1 MSAQERKTSIINAAK
16 PLFAANGFNG
26 TSMRQIAK
34 AANVSGAL
42 LYKHFPSKEAMHKEI
57 LSYVGRIAN
66 IAGKEFRVMEPGTE
80 TLVLIVFFIYR
91 AILLEV
97 PGQREK
103 QKEHER
109 LLFYS
114 LLEDTSY
121 ARMVFDKI
129 SRDYFDLALASYEA
143 AIQQGDIAETDS
155 DRSSIF
161 WFTHHL
167 AMALN
172 LCHLF
177 PTPAFSYD
185 VSKEELINEAIHF
198 ALRGMGLTGA
208 AIQKYYNPQRLTIFI
223 RGLFASN
230 HDGAI

>member
-1 MSAQERKTSIINAAK
+1 MSADERKASIINAAK

-42 LYKHFPSKEAMHKEI
+42 LYKHFPSKDAMHKEI

-66 IAGKEFRVMEPGTE
+66 IAGKEFEEMEPGTE
-80 TLVLIVFFIYR
+80 TLVLLVFFIYR

-97 PGQREK
+97 PGQEEK
-103 QKEHER
+103 QKTHER

-129 SRDYFDLALASYEA
+129 SKDYFELASASYES
-143 AIQQGDIAETDS
+143 AIQHGDIKETNA
-155 DRSSIF
+155 DRSSLF

-172 LCHLF
+172 FCHLF
-177 PTPAFSYD
+177 PTPAFSYGIA
-185 VSKEELINEAIHF
+185 KEELMSEAILF
-198 ALRGMGLTGA
+198 ALRGMGLTGD
-208 AIQKYYNPQRLTIFI
+208 AIQKYYNPKRLTLFM
-223 RGLFASN
+223 RGLFASKKE
-230 HDGAI
+230 GGM

>member
-1 MSAQERKTSIINAAK
+1 MSGDERKASIINAAK

-57 LSYVGRIAN
+57 LSYVGRIAS
-66 IAGKEFRVMEPGTE
+66 IAGKEFEEMEPSTE
-80 TLVLIVFFIYR
+80 TLVLLVFFIYR
-91 AILLEV
+91 AILLDV
-97 PGQREK
+97 PGQEEK
-103 QKEHER
+103 QKTHER

-129 SRDYFDLALASYEA
+129 SADYFELAHASYEA
-143 AIQQGDIAETDS
+143 AIQQGDITEINADH
-155 DRSSIF
+155 SSLF

-167 AMALN
+167 AMAIN

-177 PTPAFSYD
+177 PKPSFSYD
-185 VSKEELINEAIHF
+185 VSKEELMNEAILF
-198 ALRGMGLTGA
+198 ALRGMGLTGG
-208 AIQKYYNPQRLTIFI
+208 AIQKYYNPKRLAIFM
-223 RGLFASN
+223 RGLFASKKE
-230 HDGAI
+230 DGP

>member
-1 MSAQERKTSIINAAK
+1 MSADERKASIINAAK

-57 LSYVGRIAN
+57 LSYVGRISN
-66 IAGKEFRVMEPGTE
+66 IAGKEFEEMAPGTE
-80 TLVLIVFFIYR
+80 TLVLLVFFIYR

-97 PGQREK
+97 QGQEEK
-103 QKEHER
+103 QKTHER

-114 LLEDTSY
+114 LLEDASY
-121 ARMVFDKI
+121 ARMVFDKV
-129 SRDYFDLALASYEA
+129 STDYFELARESYDA
-143 AIQQGDIAETDS
+143 AIQQGDIIEINA
-155 DRSSIF
+155 DRSSLF

-167 AMALN
+167 AMAIN

-185 VSKEELINEAIHF
+185 VSKEELMSEAILF
-198 ALRGMGLTGA
+198 ALRGMGLTGE
-208 AIQKYYNPQRLTIFI
+208 AIRKYYNPKRLAIFM

-230 HDGAI
+230 KEEGI